1 MPKFFLKSKKMYVL
15 YIWLSV
21 TYGCHFQVWQN
32 HINCLLEELV
42 TQLFPVSISPSAEKI
57 QLHSPAVEET
67 HSGKHVFLILLFQR
81 KCLTNAFIIHVILA
95 AFIVSIIWCSLELQS
110 SHGSRKLL
118 YSSFRKC
125 EYCLLIICM
134 CSNNTLFFHFREK
147 LVIIISLESSSH
159 RITHRQPIF
168 WISQENL
175 AGITMCKSACHISK
189 LNWIVVNPFSLFSHF
204 GNNREDAA

>member
-1 MPKFFLKSKKMYVL
+1 MPKFYLKSKKMYVL

-21 TYGCHFQVWQN
+21 NYGCHFQVWQN

-42 TQLFPVSISPSAEKI
+42 TQLFPVLISPSAEKI
-57 QLHSPAVEET
+57 QLHSPAVAEL

-81 KCLTNAFIIHVILA
+81 KCGIKCLTNAFIILVILA
-95 AFIVSIIWCSLELQS
+95 AFIVSIIWCSFVLQS

-134 CSNNTLFFHFREK
+134 CFNNTIFSFISGK
-147 LVIIISLESSSH
+147 KATVIIISLESPSH
-159 RITHRQPIF
+159 LLDQPRKPY
-168 WISQENL
+168 WYY
-175 AGITMCKSACHISK
+175 H
-189 LNWIVVNPFSLFSHF
+189 V
-204 GNNREDAA
+204 